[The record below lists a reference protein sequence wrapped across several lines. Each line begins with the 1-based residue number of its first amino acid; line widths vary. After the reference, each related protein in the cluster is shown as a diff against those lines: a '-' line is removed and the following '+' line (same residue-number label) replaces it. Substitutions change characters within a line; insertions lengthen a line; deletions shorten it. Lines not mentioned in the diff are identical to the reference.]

1 MNTGHTNVALL
12 ASTAGEIPAALDGF
26 QPVTD
31 TTSNDGGTFT
41 LTPKEGSV
49 QARYLLVW
57 YTRLP
62 PVSGGYRAEVSD
74 VTVQG

>member
-1 MNTGHTNVALL
+1 MNTGHTTVALM
-12 ASTAGEIPAALDGF
+12 ASAAGEMPTALNGF
-26 QPVTD
+26 QRVTD
-31 TTSNDGGTFT
+31 TTSNGGGTFT
-41 LTPKEGSV
+41 LTPTDGPV

-74 VTVQG
+74 VSVQG